1 MGLNIYE
8 PILAQKIIDTSFSM
22 KNTNDIF
29 YLGIMWLLV
38 FLLKYILNFI
48 NTKLSLKFSLE
59 VTNDI
64 QMLTFKNMLE
74 APMRYFKNNSIGY
87 IMSRQT
93 EDVLSLE
100 GMMLNNVIS
109 SVLAG
114 LEITIIMLLMFHISF
129 FLSVMAIL
137 IKGFELFI
145 NFYFPLKLLYKNHNE
160 AKANVEKEL
169 QDILYGIKLIKISN
183 NKEYE
188 TIRYGEVLKL
198 YYQAKKTR
206 DTANYIR
213 GILSRMAVECSNPI
227 IIIIGG
233 VCIYQNIITIGDVMA
248 FMLYFQKVNSSFG
261 NAASLIPLFKISQ
274 GAAERIYELVHMEK
288 EIDHIAIG
296 QKKIQIKDCIEFRNV
311 CFSYADREIFN
322 NLIMKIRPNQVTA
335 IVGISGAGKSTIVNL
350 LLRLVHESSGE
361 ILIDGKNINEFSIT
375 QIRESMS
382 LLSQESILFHRSLRE
397 NITYHLKGKAIEDKI
412 SKALDDSFSSEII
425 SRMPDG
431 LDSFLSDR
439 GENISGGEKQRI
451 CIARE
456 LMKNTDVFIFDEAT
470 SALDSISENII
481 QKTVQNLS
489 KDKTII
495 IIAHRMS
502 TIQNADMIY
511 VLDDGKIKENGNH
524 ELLMNRKGLYYALY
538 TEQKK

>member
-1 MGLNIYE
+1 
-8 PILAQKIIDTSFSM
+8 
-22 KNTNDIF
+22 
-29 YLGIMWLLV
+29 
-38 FLLKYILNFI
+38 
-48 NTKLSLKFSLE
+48 
-59 VTNDI
+59 
-64 QMLTFKNMLE
+64 
-74 APMRYFKNNSIGY
+74 
-87 IMSRQT
+87 
-93 EDVLSLE
+93 
-100 GMMLNNVIS
+100 
-109 SVLAG
+109 
-114 LEITIIMLLMFHISF
+114 
-129 FLSVMAIL
+129 
-137 IKGFELFI
+137 
-145 NFYFPLKLLYKNHNE
+145 
-160 AKANVEKEL
+160 
-169 QDILYGIKLIKISN
+169 
-183 NKEYE
+183 
-188 TIRYGEVLKL
+188 
-198 YYQAKKTR
+198 
-206 DTANYIR
+206 
-213 GILSRMAVECSNPI
+213 
-227 IIIIGG
+227 
-233 VCIYQNIITIGDVMA
+233 MA